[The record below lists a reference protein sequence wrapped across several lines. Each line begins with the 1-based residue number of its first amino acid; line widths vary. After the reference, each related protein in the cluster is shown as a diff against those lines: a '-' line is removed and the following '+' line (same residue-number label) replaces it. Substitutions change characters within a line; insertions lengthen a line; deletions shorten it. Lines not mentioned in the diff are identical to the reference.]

1 MRGPQEAEHEAGRG
15 YGGRSLFTLGEI
27 FSSGSAYALT
37 ARRWSALSCELLFE
51 CDLTC
56 SASAELRSQQWVAL
70 CFQRMPSQSIGSR
83 ANRAPQIF
91 HHQFGLSNWVARD
104 P

>member
-1 MRGPQEAEHEAGRG
+1 MQV
-15 YGGRSLFTLGEI
+15 
-27 FSSGSAYALT
+27 ALVCPT
-37 ARRWSALSCELLFE
+37 GDTENNDTLSCELLFE

-56 SASAELRSQQWVAL
+56 SASAELRSEQWVAL

-91 HHQFGLSNWVARD
+91 HHQLRFVQLGRS
-104 P
+104 